1 MAFAKLEIL
10 DLLKN
15 IKLIKIKKKLKINQF
30 YLLLAIVLLKYLM
43 VSLMIVKLIFGQLE
57 LFFIESYLEI
67 FLFQ

>member
-1 MAFAKLEIL
+1 MVFAKLEIL

-15 IKLIKIKKKLKINQF
+15 IKLIKIKTKLKINQF

-43 VSLMIVKLIFGQLE
+43 ASLMIVKLIFGQLE